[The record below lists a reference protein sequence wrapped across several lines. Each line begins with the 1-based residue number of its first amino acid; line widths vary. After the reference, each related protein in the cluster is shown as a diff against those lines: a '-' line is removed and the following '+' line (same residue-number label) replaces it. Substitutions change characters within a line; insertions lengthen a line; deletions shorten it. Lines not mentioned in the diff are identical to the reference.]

1 MSACPNGAGSGLRG
15 RARQRGPCGRHA
27 RARAGRCAAGGLSRP
42 DRASWSG
49 FLRPRPAHAGLGP
62 GAGAPPSRAAGAHRR
77 RRTDAGDANAR
88 APCRAGRPES
98 PLRGTRAHLGRPLS
112 VALWDGAPT
121 APWPQTH
128 RRQIGAPGIT
138 PRSTRARGEETRKKR
153 AWASGRAGNE
163 GGTRAGRGSR
173 RPPPDCETAGDTSK
187 EVLGDARRHGKQ
199 SLRHVCVRAA
209 NRSNRDARRC
219 TSTLAPER
227 TAT

>member
-1 MSACPNGAGSGLRG
+1 MSACPNGAESGLRG

-138 PRSTRARGEETRKKR
+138 PSSTRARGEETRKKR

-163 GGTRAGRGSR
+163 GGTRGRQR
-173 RPPPDCETAGDTSK
+173 VTS
-187 EVLGDARRHGKQ
+187 
-199 SLRHVCVRAA
+199 S
-209 NRSNRDARRC
+209 
-219 TSTLAPER
+219 AP
-227 TAT
+227 